1 MTAILRVNT
10 ITNSTASVS
19 LATTYFKRRLVQRI
33 YKRFHGGGNP
43 IETGGG
49 MWNPG
54 NEYRPIPGNS
64 LSITP
69 IYSDSIL
76 VYTCNA
82 PMGHR
87 GGSAHSIT
95 HWKFY
100 AGGQEYARH
109 SKAGTHLSCAHVNR
123 WEVPSWGAGRAG
135 MMGYQVRQYGD
146 GSHCTHFNARRW
158 LDGSDTSRSVPSYVM
173 VEEYVTA
180 P

>member
-1 MTAILRVNT
+1 MTATLIVDNIRNSANTVNL
-10 ITNSTASVS
+10 S
-19 LATTYFKRRLVQRI
+19 TTYLRRRLVQRV

-43 IETGGG
+43 EQGGG
-49 MWNPG
+49 GLWNPG
-54 NEYRPIPGNS
+54 NEYRPIPGNT

-82 PMGHR
+82 PVGHR
-87 GGSAHSIT
+87 QNSHSIT

-109 SKAGTHLSCAHVNR
+109 SKSGEHMSFAHVHR

-135 MMGYQVRQYGD
+135 SMGYQVRQYGD
-146 GSHCTHFNARRW
+146 GTHSTHYNGRRW

-173 VEEYVTA
+173 VEEYVPA
-180 P
+180 S

>member
-1 MTAILRVNT
+1 MTATLRVNT
-10 ITNSTASVS
+10 IANSTASVS
-19 LATTYFKRRLVQRI
+19 IATTYFQRRLVQRI

-43 IETGGG
+43 TEGGNG
-49 MWNPG
+49 LWNPG

-69 IYSDSIL
+69 LYSNSIL
-76 VYTCNA
+76 VYSCNS
-82 PMGHR
+82 PQGHR
-87 GGSAHSIT
+87 QNSHSIS

-100 AGGQEYARH
+100 AGGVEYVRH
-109 SKAGTHLSCAHVNR
+109 TQAGTHLSCAHVHR

-146 GSHCTHFNARRW
+146 GTHSTHFNGRRW
-158 LDGSDTSRSVPSYVM
+158 LDGNDTSRTVPSYVM